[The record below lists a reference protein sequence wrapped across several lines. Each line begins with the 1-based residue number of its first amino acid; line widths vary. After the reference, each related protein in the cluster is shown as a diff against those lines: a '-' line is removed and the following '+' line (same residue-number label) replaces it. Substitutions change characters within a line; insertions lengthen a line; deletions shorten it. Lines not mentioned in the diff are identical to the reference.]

1 MSRQFKPSRARFWS
15 MLGLVLVVGLLGV
28 FASIEFRAKRGRQS
42 PSTQESEQQAP
53 DGAELD
59 SASTGQDVEG
69 LTRVATASASTNATI
84 TARRSDGAWTLP
96 VRFSSMAHR
105 FEPVRESYAGR
116 IHVQVREIQHPQD
129 LDLVPHMDP
138 RWKGRASEDVFKRVM
153 DEHEV
158 ALTSGPWS
166 DHELEWNDSLT
177 LKEGVFE
184 VRLAEAESAFH
195 LANELAGWVY
205 HVPTVT
211 SIDLPVVATALVRGV
226 VTDEAGL
233 AVPGCYVDARRGDS
247 AFGSTF
253 QSTSTR
259 TDEEGNFEL
268 IVPAGGETVV
278 RARSDAYF
286 GQVSLS
292 LAPAEERWVD
302 LVLGEQ
308 RARNESFRLELSV
321 TGAPFAYSL
330 AIIPSNGADVPEKEL
345 EAAMLRRAGALSRI
359 EHWKPSIDG
368 WALFDS
374 VRSWSYGVFLR
385 PDGTEG
391 PEFAQYI
398 GVVQV
403 DGQDLRQTLPY
414 RSPDPLVV
422 RGRVRTAEGKGTGK
436 LVALRPLTRELT
448 NANSHPA
455 QGAYEFQFPV
465 PQGGRYRLLL
475 DLQAGVEP
483 LTYDV
488 HVDGVAPVDVHWILP
503 GGRVEAWPS
512 GSEDSPRAKRI
523 NLWAGTSGSSEPRL
537 VRHSTLWHGRY
548 VFQYLEDGEYELQA
562 DGVDARWPVTV
573 KGGKLSSVRLDGVR
587 AD

>member
-158 ALTSGPWS
+158 VLTSGPWS
-166 DHELEWNDSLT
+166 DHELEWNDSLP

-211 SIDLPVVATALVRGV
+211 SIDLPV
-226 VTDEAGL
+226 
-233 AVPGCYVDARRGDS
+233 
-247 AFGSTF
+247 
-253 QSTSTR
+253 
-259 TDEEGNFEL
+259 
-268 IVPAGGETVV
+268 
-278 RARSDAYF
+278 
-286 GQVSLS
+286 
-292 LAPAEERWVD
+292 
-302 LVLGEQ
+302 
-308 RARNESFRLELSV
+308 
-321 TGAPFAYSL
+321 
-330 AIIPSNGADVPEKEL
+330 
-345 EAAMLRRAGALSRI
+345 
-359 EHWKPSIDG
+359 
-368 WALFDS
+368 
-374 VRSWSYGVFLR
+374 
-385 PDGTEG
+385 GT
-391 PEFAQYI
+391 
-398 GVVQV
+398 
-403 DGQDLRQTLPY
+403 
-414 RSPDPLVV
+414 
-422 RGRVRTAEGKGTGK
+422 
-436 LVALRPLTRELT
+436 
-448 NANSHPA
+448 
-455 QGAYEFQFPV
+455 
-465 PQGGRYRLLL
+465 
-475 DLQAGVEP
+475 
-483 LTYDV
+483 
-488 HVDGVAPVDVHWILP
+488 
-503 GGRVEAWPS
+503 
-512 GSEDSPRAKRI
+512 
-523 NLWAGTSGSSEPRL
+523 
-537 VRHSTLWHGRY
+537 
-548 VFQYLEDGEYELQA
+548 
-562 DGVDARWPVTV
+562 
-573 KGGKLSSVRLDGVR
+573 
-587 AD
+587 